1 MTTNSFSFEKGEINI
16 TENGEDIILSKP
28 VTVCWS
34 QFLRCSDCF
43 RGVKDPL
50 RNLRLSQ
57 VK

>member
-34 QFLRCSDCF
+34 HFYAVLTVS
-43 RGVKDPL
+43 GV
-50 RNLRLSQ
+50 
-57 VK
+57 